1 MASERTW
8 RGAGSWTDAL
18 GDGVIGGVLAWSLL
32 DLMSRWVSTSHFTS
46 NIELSTFVLIG
57 VLSTL
62 FGRAVRGPASPKT

>member
-32 DLMSRWVSTSHFTS
+32 DQMSHWFGTPHL
-46 NIELSTFVLIG
+46 ELSTFVLIG
-57 VLSTL
+57 AVSTV
-62 FGRAVRGPASPKT
+62 FGRAVRGPASPRL